1 MMDAIL
7 TDIGTWLQSIGPWA
21 YVFAPLLMMMV
32 AIVPIPAEIP
42 ALLNGLMFGPWICTL
57 ITWGGAL
64 VGAQISFELARKWG
78 RPLAERFVPAKSLHA
93 VDGALDRGDWWGIL
107 LPRFIPILPF
117 TAIDWG
123 LGLTTVPRWRFFW
136 TTAVGILP
144 GAFAFTATGAG
155 LPFLMERFP
164 VATWGTAGA
173 LVLFGVYKLWA
184 TRTSRKA
191 EVPVENEAAG

>member
-1 MMDAIL
+1 MEAIL
-7 TDIGTWLQSIGPWA
+7 NDIGTWIQSIGPWA
-21 YVFAPLLMMMV
+21 YVFAPLLMMVV

-42 ALLNGLMFGPWICTL
+42 AFLNGLMFGPWIGTL

-78 RPLAERFVPAKSLHA
+78 RPLAERFVPAKSLNR
-93 VDGALDRGDWWGIL
+93 VDRTLDRGDWWGIL
-107 LPRFIPILPF
+107 LPRFIPLLPF

-155 LPFLMERFP
+155 LPFLMERFS
-164 VATWGTAGA
+164 VATWVTAGV
-173 LVLFGVYKLWA
+173 LVLFGAYKLSA
-184 TRTSRKA
+184 TRSRGGEPPPAEDPSTS
-191 EVPVENEAAG
+191 

>member
-1 MMDAIL
+1 MEAIL
-7 TDIGTWLQSIGPWA
+7 NDIGTWIQSIGPWA
-21 YVFAPLLMMMV
+21 YVFAPLLMMTV

-42 ALLNGLMFGPWICTL
+42 AFLNGLLFGPWIGTL

-78 RPLAERFVPAKSLHA
+78 RPLAERFVTAKSLNR
-93 VDGALDRGDWWGIL
+93 VDRTLDRGDWWGIL
-107 LPRFIPILPF
+107 LPRFIPLLPF

-155 LPFLMERFP
+155 LPFLLERFP
-164 VATWGTAGA
+164 VATWVAAGM
-173 LVLFGVYKLWA
+173 LVLFVAYKLWA
-184 TRTSRKA
+184 TRSRGSGPPAVEDAATS
-191 EVPVENEAAG
+191 

>member
-1 MMDAIL
+1 MEAIL
-7 TDIGTWLQSIGPWA
+7 NDISTWIQSIGPWA
-21 YVFAPLLMMMV
+21 YVLAPLLMMMV

-42 ALLNGLMFGPWICTL
+42 AFMNGLMFGPWIGTL

-78 RPLAERFVPAKSLHA
+78 RPLAERFVAAKSLHM
-93 VDGALDRGDWWGIL
+93 VDGTLERGDWWGIL

-144 GAFAFTATGAG
+144 GAFVFTATGAG

-164 VATWGTAGA
+164 VATWVTAGA
-173 LVLFGVYKLWA
+173 LLLFGAYKLWA
-184 TRTSRKA
+184 TRSSGEGSAPA
-191 EVPVENEAAG
+191 EDPAAG

>member
-1 MMDAIL
+1 MEAIL
-7 TDIGTWLQSIGPWA
+7 NDIGTWIQSIGPWA
-21 YVFAPLLMMMV
+21 YVFAPLLMMTV

-42 ALLNGLMFGPWICTL
+42 AFLNGLMFGPWVGTL

-107 LPRFIPILPF
+107 LPRFIPLLPF

-144 GAFAFTATGAG
+144 GAFVFTSTGAG
-155 LPFLMERFP
+155 LPFLLERFP
-164 VATWGTAGA
+164 VATWATAGA
-173 LVLFGVYKLWA
+173 LLLFGAYKLWA
-184 TRTSRKA
+184 TRSRSDPPPPPA
-191 EVPVENEAAG
+191 YQAIP